1 MAGLTK
7 SSPQI
12 AYTLAID
19 HTLDYCKSR
28 LNHSLLKWGQSHF
41 QFPLHTQHHS
51 TDTRPTTD
59 MTITTRSASEFIY
72 EMHYHDARPDSS
84 DAYIEKYEKYSK
96 EITDKTKNKAELVAS
111 FRVEI
116 GNQDQFIHI
125 WRYHDGYK
133 QASNLHNLI
142 KTDETLIKINRE
154 QMKDLVKR
162 ESQFMMSF
170 SFWDHPKPQ
179 QHNCFYEMRSYTLKP
194 GTMIEWANGWSK
206 GIKHRDNAVA
216 GFFSQIGQLYTV
228 HHIWRYEDLQV
239 RKDVRENAWR
249 RPGWDECVA
258 ITVPNIVYLHSRWM
272 APNKFSPIR

>member
-1 MAGLTK
+1 
-7 SSPQI
+7 
-12 AYTLAID
+12 
-19 HTLDYCKSR
+19 
-28 LNHSLLKWGQSHF
+28 
-41 QFPLHTQHHS
+41 
-51 TDTRPTTD
+51 
-59 MTITTRSASEFIY
+59 
-72 EMHYHDARPDSS
+72 MHYHDAKPDKS
-84 DAYIEKYEKYSK
+84 DEYIGKYENYSK
-96 EITDKTKNKAELVAS
+96 ELIAKTSNKAELVAS
-111 FRVEI
+111 FRVVV

-133 QASNLHNLI
+133 QASNIHRVMQ
-142 KTDETLIKINRE
+142 TDSTLVKLNKE

-179 QHNCFYEMRSYTLKP
+179 DHKSYYEMRSYVLKP

-206 GIKHRDNAVA
+206 GIQHRDNAVA

-228 HHIWRYEDLQV
+228 HHIWRYGDLQA

-272 APNKFSPIR
+272 APNEFSPIR